1 MHVEF
6 CASLLTAPGRGEQS
20 ASHYGPYGPT
30 QRVPGATPIWLMEI
44 NISASVENRTQLV
57 QDPSTSVPTEIF
69 RLNRETI
76 KVRKADWVVHI
87 TWAICDIATLDVL

>member
-1 MHVEF
+1 
-6 CASLLTAPGRGEQS
+6 
-20 ASHYGPYGPT
+20 
-30 QRVPGATPIWLMEI
+30 MEI

-76 KVRKADWVVHI
+76 KVRKAD
-87 TWAICDIATLDVL
+87 